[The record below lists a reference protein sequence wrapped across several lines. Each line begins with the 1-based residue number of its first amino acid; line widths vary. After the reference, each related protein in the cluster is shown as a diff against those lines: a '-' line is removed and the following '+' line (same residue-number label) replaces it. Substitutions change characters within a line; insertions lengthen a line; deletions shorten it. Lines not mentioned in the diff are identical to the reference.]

1 MKVAKQGGND
11 AEDKMAVVVH
21 VYAKGGN
28 EGDIVGW
35 VERVGSFRDELAS
48 SALETFVTKVTDTMF
63 PAGGAWTT

>member
-1 MKVAKQGGND
+1 MT
-11 AEDKMAVVVH
+11 VVVH
-21 VYAKGGN
+21 VYTKGGN
-28 EGDIVGW
+28 EGDVVGW